1 MAHSHGACPCC
12 IVRYRATWSDIAAM
26 KGAREVLKR
35 VKYPDVATR
44 RSLYASWLRVFAS
57 NEWDDSFD
65 GLMLDCVAATPS
77 PTNPEKPLFAD
88 IYKARDRTID
98 RPHPSAP
105 TAVFVRHRIPRL
117 FARKPEPIE
126 PLPTSP
132 GIVNYLADLI
142 RKSRTSREALDE
154 AGLVIGFCSLA
165 LAVAAARPVVDV
177 QAFFRVRMK
186 RVLTAA
192 VPTSY
197 DGDDV
202 FCPNRRFLFQLGHRT
217 NHSAEVIEPFLVML
231 VLGQYAYH
239 AKSGDAAPGV
249 ANWLHLPANL
259 PAFPPP
265 FLHFLSAVDVE
276 KAMWPVDRFSS
287 IWDRKSADVR
297 FLEEGFLKQAKFG
310 RLEVVEL
317 LYDAQE
323 KMGLGAATINRILGE
338 SSCMEHV
345 EKSSHHVEEFL
356 EGAAQPMQKT
366 RPWCRIANPG
376 FFYTLHLEDNLD
388 YAMRL
393 TAVLAPDPNDLLW
406 QRPEF
411 GGVSAARRSAA
422 RFWARYFRRALRR
435 GKYGEFAKLKAGGG
449 EG

>member
-1 MAHSHGACPCC
+1 METFPDFCAQFSRMARSHGACPCC

-65 GLMLDCVAATPS
+65 RLMLDCVAATPS

-98 RPHPSAP
+98 RPHASAP

-165 LAVAAARPVVDV
+165 LAVVAAKPVEDV

-239 AKSGDAAPGV
+239 AKSGDAAPG
-249 ANWLHLPANL
+249 
-259 PAFPPP
+259 
-265 FLHFLSAVDVE
+265 
-276 KAMWPVDRFSS
+276 
-287 IWDRKSADVR
+287 ADVR